1 MVMMLHVLLVFFG
14 WLAHPFHVSVCD
26 IEVNQK
32 NRSLEI
38 SQRIFLDDLEM
49 ALRKK
54 SGWEKLDVLNPSDPK
69 RFDALMKDYI
79 RDHLDI
85 SVNGKTR
92 AYTYLGHEQEG
103 DALWCYMEVK
113 EVEQIDLIE
122 VKNTILLETYND
134 QINLVHIKNDG
145 KIRSLK
151 LYQDKV
157 RDSISYN

>member
-1 MVMMLHVLLVFFG
+1 MMLHVLVVFFG

-32 NRSLEI
+32 NSSLEI

-54 SGWEKLDVLNPSDPK
+54 PGWEKLDVMDPSDPK
-69 RFDALMKDYI
+69 GFDALMKDYI
-79 RDHLDI
+79 RGNVEV
-85 SVNGKTR
+85 SVNGKSR
-92 AYTYLGHEQEG
+92 AYAYLGHEREG

-113 EVEQIDLIE
+113 DVGQIELIE
-122 VKNTILLETYND
+122 VKNTILLETYDD

-151 LYQDKV
+151 LHRDNI